1 MTIIRA
7 ERSLYVW
14 IWAIGGFGTLLSLV
28 KIQNWLD
35 PRSYLVA
42 CMVLGFTYAAW
53 RYQVTL
59 DDVGMVHRL
68 PFGSRRIRYIETCKI
83 DLRRPAND
91 RTSRAGDY
99 LRIYGEGRKKPV
111 LQVNLRLFSPL
122 DASRL
127 VERLR
132 LATGKPLWSD

>member
-28 KIQNWLD
+28 KIQNWLN

-59 DDVGMVHRL
+59 
-68 PFGSRRIRYIETCKI
+68 ETSGDSNCQE
-83 DLRRPAND
+83 LRR
-91 RTSRAGDY
+91 T
-99 LRIYGEGRKKPV
+99 K
-111 LQVNLRLFSPL
+111 FL
-122 DASRL
+122 DKMWRCCYST
-127 VERLR
+127 V
-132 LATGKPLWSD
+132 